1 MSRILE
7 VIHLCRSRGRQFR
20 SMPPASTILPL
31 FLFMVLLL
39 AAALCG
45 LAASGHFPGEHPPP
59 AMPSTVGA
67 FILFGSMALAGLSV
81 AMGIALVC
89 RQVPWRVLVIGGR
102 PPIPFPPLPLP
113 PLSD

>member
-7 VIHLCRSRGRQFR
+7 VIHFCRSRGRRFR

-45 LAASGHFPGEHPPP
+45 LAASGHFPREHRSP
-59 AMPSTVGA
+59 ALRTTAGA
-67 FILFGSMALAGLSV
+67 LILFGSMALAALSV
-81 AMGIALVC
+81 AMGVALL
-89 RQVPWRVLVIGGR
+89 WRHFSSPAPLIGGR
-102 PPIPFPPLPLP
+102 GAGRFSPLGPRACSP
-113 PLSD
+113 